1 MKMHVMI
8 AEDERLGR
16 EELTYLLAQEEDVIL
31 CPSAENG
38 KQLIQYYHEYKP
50 DVLFLDIHMPSISGL
65 EAAEILRKQEEHEPV
80 IVFTTAYDT
89 YAVQAFDLQATD
101 YLLKPFDQTR
111 FDIAMKRVRE
121 VLIKKQNKKLKIEK
135 LIIST
140 DNKMVVID
148 PSQIGYAVREGRQ
161 LLLHTLTNEV
171 IETRMNLKELEEKL
185 FAFPFYRSHR
195 SYLVNLDAI
204 EEITPW
210 FNGAYNIVLKDK
222 NKSQI
227 PMSRTVAKE
236 FFDVLQGLN

>member
-1 MKMHVMI
+1 MKMQVMI

-16 EELTYLLAQEEDVIL
+16 EELTYLLTQEEDVIL

-38 KQLIQYYHEYKP
+38 KQLVELYHQYKP
-50 DVLFLDIHMPSISGL
+50 DVLFLDIHMPGLSGL
-65 EAAEILRKQEEHEPV
+65 EAAETLRNTEMNRPV

-89 YAVQAFDLQATD
+89 YAVQAFELQATD
-101 YLLKPFDQTR
+101 YLLKPFEKAR
-111 FDIAMKRVRE
+111 FDQAMNRVRE
-121 VLIKKQNKKLKIEK
+121 VLMKKQHPKPKIDK

-171 IETRMNLKELEEKL
+171 IETKMNLKELEEKL
-185 FAFPFYRSHR
+185 TAYPFYRSHR
-195 SYLVNLDAI
+195 SYLVNLNVI

-210 FNGAYNIVLKDK
+210 FNGAYNIIINDK
-222 NKSQI
+222 YKSQVPI
-227 PMSRTVAKE
+227 SRTVAKH
-236 FFDVLQGLN
+236 FFDVLQGFN